1 MAVQYL
7 LDLYHK
13 GNQEILMLIIMIVSI
28 IPLIIFIKTIIFS
41 MLENYINQ
49 WHPDYEKIF
58 KKYSI
63 YTYLLH
69 TLLALYLIFWDNILQ
84 TFPTLSW
91 IISIKNVAII
101 LYTGSFVIML
111 ILSLI
116 DAFADIYRSRL
127 TISIQSYLSLYTQI
141 LKILIISVATII
153 VISSILNVSLSA
165 FFTSLGAAAALLT
178 FLFKDTV
185 VALLA
190 SLQLISQDI
199 IRIGDFVSISQYN
212 VEGTVEKITITLV
225 KIRNNDQT
233 ISTIPTSSLL
243 TTNVV
248 NSRGITDSMAKKI
261 QGAICIDV
269 NSILSVSTIAFIQEL
284 KKSPYLL
291 KEVMDKVDLKQLDDY
306 VTNIKIFRLYIKE
319 YLKNHPMIYQQN
331 FTFLV
336 RQLTP
341 TPNGLPI
348 ELCVFTHETR
358 KGLFED
364 IQSDIFDHL
373 IAVLPDL
380 KLKIFQN
387 SNNENSI

>member
-1 MAVQYL
+1 MTVQYL
-7 LDLYHK
+7 LDIYHK
-13 GNQEILMLIIMIVSI
+13 CNQEILMLIIMIVSI

-41 MLENYINQ
+41 MIKSYIDK

-58 KKYSI
+58 EKYSI

-69 TLLALYLIFWDNILQ
+69 TLLSLYFIFCDNILHA
-84 TFPTLSW
+84 FPISYW
-91 IISIKNVAII
+91 IISIKNIMII
-101 LYTGSFVIML
+101 LYTGSFVTML
-111 ILSLI
+111 ILALT
-116 DAFADIYRSRL
+116 DASAYIYRNRL

-141 LKILIISVATII
+141 LKIFIISIATII
-153 VISSILNVSLSA
+153 IISSILNISLSA

-178 FLFKDTV
+178 FLFKDTA

-212 VEGTVEKITITLV
+212 VEGTVEEITITLV
-225 KIRNNDQT
+225 KIRNSDQT

-248 NSRGITDSMAKKI
+248 NWRGITDAMAKKI
-261 QGAICIDV
+261 QGAICIDI
-269 NSILSVSTIAFIQEL
+269 NSIVSVSTIAFIQEL
-284 KKSPYLL
+284 KKSPYLA
-291 KEVMDKVDLKQLDDY
+291 KEVMDKVGLEQLDDY
-306 VTNIKIFRLYIKE
+306 VTNTKIFRLYIKE
-319 YLKNHPMIYQQN
+319 YLRNHPMIYQQD

-336 RQLTP
+336 RQLAP

-348 ELCVFTHETR
+348 ELYVFTHETR
-358 KGLFED
+358 KGVFED

-373 IAVLPDL
+373 LAVLPEL

-387 SNNENSI
+387 SN

>member
-1 MAVQYL
+1 MTVQYL

-13 GNQEILMLIIMIVSI
+13 CNQEILMLIIMVVSI

-41 MLENYINQ
+41 MIKSYIDK

-58 KKYSI
+58 EKYSI

-69 TLLALYLIFWDNILQ
+69 TLLSLYFIFCDNILHA
-84 TFPTLSW
+84 FPISYW
-91 IISIKNVAII
+91 IISIKNIVLI
-101 LYTGSFVIML
+101 LYTGSFVTMM
-111 ILSLI
+111 ILALT
-116 DAFADIYRSRL
+116 DASADIYRNRL

-141 LKILIISVATII
+141 LKIFIISIATII
-153 VISSILNVSLSA
+153 IISSILNISLSA

-178 FLFKDTV
+178 FLFKDTA

-212 VEGTVEKITITLV
+212 VEGTVEEITITLV

-248 NSRGITDSMAKKI
+248 NWRGITDAMAKKI
-261 QGAICIDV
+261 QGAICIDI
-269 NSILSVSTIAFIQEL
+269 NSIVSVSTIAFIQEL
-284 KKSPYLL
+284 KKSPYLA
-291 KEVMDKVDLKQLDDY
+291 KEVMDKVGLEQLDDY

-319 YLKNHPMIYQQN
+319 YLRNHPMIYQQD

-336 RQLTP
+336 RQLAP

-348 ELCVFTHETR
+348 ELYVFTHETR
-358 KGLFED
+358 KGVFED

-373 IAVLPDL
+373 LAVLPEL

-387 SNNENSI
+387 SN

>member
-1 MAVQYL
+1 MTVQYL
-7 LDLYHK
+7 LDLYRK
-13 GNQEILMLIIMIVSI
+13 YDKEILMLITMIASI

-41 MLENYINQ
+41 MIKKYIDQ
-49 WHPDYEKIF
+49 WHHDYEKTF

-69 TLLALYLIFWDNILQ
+69 TLLSLYFIFWGNILQ
-84 TFPTLSW
+84 AFPTPHW
-91 IISIKNVAII
+91 IISIKNIVIT
-101 LYTGSFVIML
+101 LYTGSFVTLL

-116 DAFADIYRSRL
+116 EAFADIYRNKMATSV
-127 TISIQSYLSLYTQI
+127 QAYLSLYTQI
-141 LKILIISVATII
+141 SKILIVSVVTII
-153 VISSILNVSLSA
+153 IISSILNISLGA

-185 VALLA
+185 TGLLA

-212 VEGTVEKITITLV
+212 VEGTVEKITITSV
-225 KIRNNDQT
+225 KIKNSDQT

-248 NSRGITDSMAKKI
+248 NSRGIADSMAKKI
-261 QGAICIDV
+261 QGPICIDI
-269 NSILSVSTIAFIQEL
+269 NTIALVSTVSFIQEL
-284 KKSPYLL
+284 KKSPYLT
-291 KEVMDKVDLKQLDDY
+291 KEAMDKVSLEQLGDY
-306 VTNIKIFRLYIKE
+306 VTNIKIFRLYVKE
-319 YLKNHPMIYQQN
+319 YLRNHPMIYQQD

-336 RQLTP
+336 RQLP
-341 TPNGLPI
+341 ATPNGLPI
-348 ELCVFTHETR
+348 ELYVFTHEIR
-358 KGLFED
+358 KGIYED

-373 IAVLPDL
+373 FAVLPEF

-387 SNNENSI
+387 SN

>member
-1 MAVQYL
+1 MTVQYL
-7 LDLYHK
+7 LALYHK
-13 GNQEILMLIIMIVSI
+13 YDQEILMLIIMIASI
-28 IPLIIFIKTIIFS
+28 IPLIIFIKKIIFS
-41 MLENYINQ
+41 MIKKYIDQ
-49 WHPDYEKIF
+49 WHHDYEKIF

-69 TLLALYLIFWDNILQ
+69 TLLALYIIFWCNILQ
-84 TFPTLSW
+84 PPPTLSW
-91 IISIKNVAII
+91 IISIKNIAII
-101 LYTGSFVIML
+101 LYTGGFVTML

-116 DAFADIYRSRL
+116 DAFADIYRNRL

-141 LKILIISVATII
+141 LKIFIISIATII
-153 VISSILNVSLSA
+153 IISSIPNVSLSA

-185 VALLA
+185 VALIS

-212 VEGTVEKITITLV
+212 VEGTVEKITITSV
-225 KIRNNDQT
+225 KIRNSDQT

-248 NSRGITDSMAKKI
+248 NSRGISDSMARKI
-261 QGAICIDV
+261 QGPICIDINTIV
-269 NSILSVSTIAFIQEL
+269 LLSTVSFIQEL
-284 KKSPYLL
+284 KKSSYLT
-291 KEVMDKVDLKQLDDY
+291 KEAMDKVSLEQLGDY
-306 VTNIKIFRLYIKE
+306 VTNIKIFRLYVKE
-319 YLKNHPMIYQQN
+319 YLRNHPMIYQQD

-336 RQLTP
+336 RQLP
-341 TPNGLPI
+341 ATPNGLPI
-348 ELCVFTHETR
+348 ELYVFTHEIR
-358 KGLFED
+358 KGIYED

-373 IAVLPDL
+373 FAVLPEF

-387 SNNENSI
+387 SN

>member
-1 MAVQYL
+1 MTVQYL

-13 GNQEILMLIIMIVSI
+13 YDQEILMLIIMIVSI

-41 MLENYINQ
+41 MIKSYIDK
-49 WHPDYEKIF
+49 WHPDYEKIL

-69 TLLALYLIFWDNILQ
+69 TLLALYLIFWDNSLQ
-84 TFPTLSW
+84 LLHTLYW
-91 IISIKNVAII
+91 IISIKNIVII
-101 LYTGSFVIML
+101 LYTGCFVTML

-116 DAFADIYRSRL
+116 DAFADIYRNRL
-127 TISIQSYLSLYTQI
+127 TISIQAYLSLYTQI
-141 LKILIISVATII
+141 LKIFIISVATII
-153 VISSILNVSLSA
+153 IISRILNISLST

-212 VEGTVEKITITLV
+212 IEGTVEKITITLV
-225 KIRNNDQT
+225 KIRNSDQT

-248 NSRGITDSMAKKI
+248 NWRGITDSMAKKI
-261 QGAICIDV
+261 QGAICIDINTIV
-269 NSILSVSTIAFIQEL
+269 SVSTVEFMQEL
-284 KKSPYLL
+284 KKSPYLP
-291 KEVMDKVDLKQLDDY
+291 KEVMDKVSSEQLGDY

-319 YLKNHPMIYQQN
+319 YLKNHPMIYQQD

-348 ELCVFTHETR
+348 ELYVFTHETR
-358 KGLFED
+358 KGVYED

-373 IAVLPDL
+373 LAVLPEL

-387 SNNENSI
+387 SN

>member
-1 MAVQYL
+1 MTVQYL
-7 LDLYHK
+7 LGLYHK
-13 GNQEILMLIIMIVSI
+13 YDQEILMLIIMIASI

-41 MLENYINQ
+41 MIKSYIDQ
-49 WHPDYEKIF
+49 RHHDCEIIF
-58 KKYSI
+58 KRYSV

-69 TLLALYLIFWDNILQ
+69 TLLALYFIFWDNILHA
-84 TFPTLSW
+84 FPTLSW
-91 IISIKNVAII
+91 IISIKNIVII
-101 LYTGSFVIML
+101 LYTGIFVTML

-116 DAFADIYRSRL
+116 DTFADIYRNRL

-141 LKILIISVATII
+141 LKIFIISIATII
-153 VISSILNVSLSA
+153 TISSILNVSLSA

-178 FLFKDTV
+178 FLFKDAA

-212 VEGTVEKITITLV
+212 VEGTVEEITITLV
-225 KIRNNDQT
+225 KIRNSDQT

-248 NSRGITDSMAKKI
+248 NSRGISESMAKKI
-261 QGAICIDV
+261 HGTICIDI
-269 NSILSVSTIAFIQEL
+269 NSIVSVSTVEFIQEL
-284 KKSPYLL
+284 KKSPYLP
-291 KEVMDKVDLKQLDDY
+291 KEVMDKVSLEQLDDY
-306 VTNIKIFRLYIKE
+306 VTNVKIFRLYIKE
-319 YLKNHPMIYQQN
+319 YLRNHPMIYQQA

-336 RQLTP
+336 HQLTP

-348 ELCVFTHETR
+348 ELYVFTNETR
-358 KGLFED
+358 KGVFED

-373 IAVLPDL
+373 IAVLPEL

-387 SNNENSI
+387 TV

>member
-1 MAVQYL
+1 MTVQHL
-7 LDLYHK
+7 LALYHK
-13 GNQEILMLIIMIVSI
+13 YDQEILMLIIMIASI
-28 IPLIIFIKTIIFS
+28 IPFIIFIKKIING
-41 MLENYINQ
+41 MIKKYIDQ
-49 WHPDYEKIF
+49 WHHDYEKTF

-63 YTYLLH
+63 YTHLLH
-69 TLLALYLIFWDNILQ
+69 TLLALYIIFWGNILQ
-84 TFPTLSW
+84 PFPTLSW
-91 IISIKNVAII
+91 IISIKNIAII
-101 LYTGSFVIML
+101 LYTGGFVTML

-116 DAFADIYRSRL
+116 DAFADIYRNRL

-141 LKILIISVATII
+141 LKIFIISIATII
-153 VISSILNVSLSA
+153 IISSILNVSLSA

-190 SLQLISQDI
+190 SLQLISQDV

-212 VEGTVEKITITLV
+212 VEGTVEKITITSV
-225 KIRNNDQT
+225 KIKNADQT

-261 QGAICIDV
+261 QGPICIDI
-269 NSILSVSTIAFIQEL
+269 NTILLVSTVSFIQEL
-284 KKSPYLL
+284 KKSPYLT
-291 KEVMDKVDLKQLDDY
+291 KEAMDKVSLEQLGDY
-306 VTNIKIFRLYIKE
+306 VTNIKIFRLYVKE
-319 YLKNHPMIYQQN
+319 YLRNHPMIYQQD

-336 RQLTP
+336 RQLP
-341 TPNGLPI
+341 ATPNGLPI
-348 ELCVFTHETR
+348 ELYVFTHEIR
-358 KGLFED
+358 KGIYED

-373 IAVLPDL
+373 FAVLPEF

-387 SNNENSI
+387 SN